1 MGWSIY
7 RCLRV
12 ASVLSGL
19 AVALA
24 TGAGAAEPPAVIVV
38 ADASRSMW
46 GTLEGSRQTKL
57 ALLREALR
65 GSFGKIGQQTRFG
78 VAAFGHRRPSDC
90 NDVEIMRAPEAVDAD
105 RIMTPLDQIGPRG
118 VGPLTL
124 ALREAAKALP
134 RESSRRSLILV
145 HDDADN
151 CQPDAACTAAAE
163 LRGAGIV
170 VHVVGLANKAQ
181 DHARMTCLPQM
192 TGGRHFNAQ
201 NAEQAVAFIEEAVRL
216 ASDEAGADRVAKAG
230 PGAGAPPLPAG
241 APGLH
246 LRAQLAANAE
256 VLGVP
261 LRWVVTPEAQPN
273 TVLFDAVAANPSV
286 PVSPGRYV
294 VEVRDALVS
303 ARQVVEVRD
312 TRPVAVSVVL
322 GAGAIRVGATAQ
334 KSAAPLKDAIVSIS
348 QAGGSGAPVAVVGT
362 GETTLLPAGR
372 YVVRAELGL
381 VVAEETV
388 TVTAGP
394 RPVAVDLRLNVAR
407 LQLSAASRD
416 GGVALDTPVFII
428 ARDDADVRGR
438 REVARS
444 AGKVAEFVLPPDTY
458 YVIVRQGSIEASA
471 QLAIGPGEVKKHTL
485 TVQAG
490 RLALSTKTLGARAE
504 LVSYTVER
512 IDDPSQEALVT
523 SRPEPTLVLPAGRY
537 RVEGRVGSTNV
548 STVRDVEVRPG
559 QTQQLV
565 FEHQAA
571 TLRLRFASGGFSD
584 TFWDVRDENG
594 RSVWMSVQPG
604 GLATLQPG
612 RYSVQAET
620 RDKTYR
626 ARAVDLRAGDAKV
639 IEFVVD

>member
-1 MGWSIY
+1 M
-7 RCLRV
+7 L
-12 ASVLSGL
+12 AGL
-19 AVALA
+19 AMVLA
-24 TGAGAAEPPAVIVV
+24 TGASAAEPPAVIVI

-46 GTLEGSRQTKL
+46 GTLEGSKQTKL
-57 ALLREALR
+57 TLLREALR
-65 GSFGKIGQQTRFG
+65 GSLGKIGPQTRIG

-90 NDVEIMRAPEAVDAD
+90 NDVEVMRAPDTADAD
-105 RIMTPLDQIGPRG
+105 RIMTPLDQLSPRG

-134 RESSRRSLILV
+134 REANRRSLVLV

-151 CQPDAACTAAAE
+151 CQPDAVCAAAAE
-163 LRGAGIV
+163 LRSAGII

-181 DHARMTCLPQM
+181 DHMRMACLPQI

-201 NAEQAVAFIEEAVRL
+201 NAEQAVAFVEEAVRL
-216 ASDEAGADRVAKAG
+216 AGEEAGGDRVAKTVAG
-230 PGAGAPPLPAG
+230 VPPPPMGAT
-241 APGLH
+241 GLH

-261 LRWVVTPEAQPN
+261 LRWVVTSEAQPN
-273 TVLFDAVAANPSV
+273 TVLFDAVVANPAV
-286 PVSPGRYV
+286 PVPPGRYV

-303 ARQVVEVRD
+303 ARQAVEVSD
-312 TRPVAVSVVL
+312 SRPVGVPVVL
-322 GAGAIRVGATAQ
+322 GAGAIRVGVTAQ
-334 KSAAPLKDAIVSIS
+334 KSAAPLKDAIVSITR
-348 QAGGSGAPVAVVGT
+348 AGGSGAPVAVVAI

-381 VVAEETV
+381 VVAEEAV

-394 RPVAVDLRLNVAR
+394 RPVNVDLRLNVAR

-416 GGVALDTPVFII
+416 GGVALDTPIFII
-428 ARDDADVRGR
+428 ARDDADLRGR

-444 AGKVAEFVLPPDTY
+444 SGKVAEFVLPPDTY
-458 YVIVRQGSIEASA
+458 YVIVRQGSIESTA
-471 QLAIGPGEVKKHTL
+471 QLAIGPGEIKKHTL

-490 RLALSTKTLGARAE
+490 RLALSTKALGARAE
-504 LVSYTVER
+504 LVSYTVDR
-512 IDDPSQEALVT
+512 IDDPSQESLVT
-523 SRPEPTLVLPAGRY
+523 SRPEPMLVLPAGRY

-559 QTQQLV
+559 QTQHLV

-584 TFWDVRDENG
+584 TFWDIRDENG

-604 GLATLQPG
+604 GFATLQPG

-620 RDKTYR
+620 RDKIYR